1 MIKNI
6 FALVV
11 GQPFSGTLLFG
22 TRKKRSFYSQA
33 DCEAEGEGG
42 GASAPSALTVSK
54 CENFDPFLH

>member
-1 MIKNI
+1 MYTRASQKMINNI

-33 DCEAEGEGG
+33 DREAEGEGAQWANLG
-42 GASAPSALTVSK
+42 GEAT
-54 CENFDPFLH
+54 